1 MKFIILTALA
11 VAGLWSGLAHEAAY
25 AQAGEMLSREE
36 AINRA
41 VKAALTLQSQ
51 EHKIAARG
59 ADISQA
65 GLRPN
70 PFLSAEWENLT
81 GTGPYTGFGRSEVS
95 LAYNQKFERGDKR
108 KYRQRVTTK
117 NREIAKTEWRLIRL
131 NIVRLSE
138 QAYIKTLSAK
148 MNVDNFKGQVAI
160 FKQAL
165 ATMEEYQNRGQT
177 SNLAVQN
184 ARLQL
189 LNAARQVEQLQN
201 DLDVAKQELANLWQ
215 TSDTNF
221 TVNTDELATLP
232 MSVANTTANIDEI
245 PDLKYWQ
252 DQIGLAQETISLE
265 KSKSKQDVTVN
276 VGLRYLQGTSDVAV
290 IAGFSMPFAV
300 YDTNVNNVRRAS
312 SELSQ
317 SQIDQMDARRT
328 IERQLLLQNQKRA
341 AAFIQARQ
349 IKTELIPEAKN
360 TETIALERLQQ
371 GLANYLDVYAAQS
384 VVADFNAQLIN
395 ELERFHMA
403 ESEINRLTAK
413 YDTENHIFDANIQE

>member
-1 MKFIILTALA
+1 MKFIILTALT
-11 VAGLWSGLAHEAAY
+11 VTGLWSGLVHETTY
-25 AQAGEMLSREE
+25 AQTGETLSREE

-41 VKAALTLQSQ
+41 VKAALILQSQ
-51 EHKIAARG
+51 GHKIVARG
-59 ADISQA
+59 AEIGQA
-65 GLRPN
+65 DLKPN
-70 PFLSAEWENLT
+70 PFLTAEWENFT
-81 GTGPYTGFGRSEVS
+81 GTGPYSGFGRSEVS
-95 LAYNQKFERGDKR
+95 LAYNQKFERGDKQ
-108 KYRQRVTTK
+108 KYRQRVATK
-117 NREIAKTEWRLIRL
+117 NQEIAKTEWRLIRL
-131 NIVRLSE
+131 NIVRLAE
-138 QAYIKTLSAK
+138 QAYIKTLSAQ
-148 MNVDNFKGQVAI
+148 MNVDNLIGQVAI

-165 ATMEEYQNRGQT
+165 ATLEEYQNRGQT

-189 LNAARQVEQLQN
+189 LNAERQVEQVQN
-201 DLDVAKQELANLWQ
+201 DLNVAKQELANLWQ
-215 TSDTNF
+215 TSDANF
-221 TVNTDELATLP
+221 SVNTDELATLP
-232 MSVANTTANIDEI
+232 VSVINTTANINEI

-290 IAGFSMPFAV
+290 IAGFSMPFAA

-317 SQIDQMDARRT
+317 SQIDQMDAKRT

-360 TETIALERLQQ
+360 AEAIALERLQQ